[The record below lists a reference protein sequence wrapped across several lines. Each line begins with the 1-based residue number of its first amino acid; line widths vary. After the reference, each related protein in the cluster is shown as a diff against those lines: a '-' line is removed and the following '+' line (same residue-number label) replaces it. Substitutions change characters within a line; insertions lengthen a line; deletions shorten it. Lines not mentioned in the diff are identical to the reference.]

1 MILLV
6 ACTVIINTSFRKVI
20 LAEERIT
27 EFKQSG
33 PGLVNAS
40 TYWTAEARKYVQFG
54 GKFYFDN
61 YWREVNETKS
71 SKNKS
76 ILKDVKQGV
85 RPLVWGAAILS
96 MINAFKRRGYKL
108 KWSSWETRVY
118 SYHFYFCQSHIII
131 L

>member
-40 TYWTAEARKYVQFG
+40 TY
-54 GKFYFDN
+54 
-61 YWREVNETKS
+61 
-71 SKNKS
+71 
-76 ILKDVKQGV
+76 
-85 RPLVWGAAILS
+85 
-96 MINAFKRRGYKL
+96 
-108 KWSSWETRVY
+108 
-118 SYHFYFCQSHIII
+118 
-131 L
+131 